1 MSNQKSII
9 EAAKTF
15 LYEISDRIANKS
27 LGKKYEKQFL
37 DLIQSLNSLPWDSKP
52 KKEKDGALHSII
64 GLINGKK
71 VTFNW
76 HMIGR
81 DEDYAKY
88 FGATVDG
95 KLLGP
100 KYRDFGFGLV
110 DEKDLIQD
118 LKDFESAIS
127 LAKKL

>member
-9 EAAKTF
+9 EDAKTF
-15 LYEISDRIANKS
+15 LYENSDRMTNKS

-37 DLIQSLNSLPWDSKP
+37 GLIQSLNSLPWDSKP

-76 HMIGR
+76 HMISR

-88 FGATVDG
+88 FGATVDS
-95 KLLGP
+95 KPLGP
-100 KYRDFGFGLV
+100 KYRDFGFGRV